1 MAYFALKRKAESDA
15 SLAQMLKSY
24 AYIPFGIATIYAF
37 RGESDE
43 AFKWLDRAYEQ
54 KDQFLYRI
62 KFAPEFDK
70 LHGDPRYKAF
80 LTKMNLPEMTQAN
93 N

>member
-15 SLAQMLKSY
+15 SLAQMLKRY

-70 LHGDPRYKAF
+70 LHGDPRYTAF
-80 LTKMNLPEMTQAN
+80 LTKMNLPE
-93 N
+93 